1 MCTSQ
6 IAPCRLDHA
15 SAERL
20 RTMLSGLQAAILFDG
35 SVGRI
40 AAEALAEKISAEG
53 FGLVDRLAGVI
64 R

>member
-6 IAPCRLDHA
+6 IAPPRLDHA

-20 RTMLSGLQAAILFDG
+20 RTMLGDLQAAILFDG
-35 SVGRI
+35 TVGRI
-40 AAEALAEKISAEG
+40 AAEALAEKISVDG
-53 FGLVDRLAGVI
+53 FGLVDRLEGII